1 MNRLSVFEVVEL
13 LGLSSTLA
21 LAIPKQFWCK
31 KRIDLHKTLCINF
44 KLYYLPISLGE
55 TLEGN
60 LVSVLGSN

>member
-1 MNRLSVFEVVEL
+1 MNRLLVLEVVEL

-31 KRIDLHKTLCINF
+31 KNDLHKTLCINF
-44 KLYYLPISLGE
+44 NLYYLPISLGE